1 MAATTGA
8 PTLVPSN
15 LIVGN
20 QKLENNPNWV
30 PNAMSEPQANI
41 LTEDGNSRIM
51 IVAGRHPKVSSQ
63 DRPVGGLG
71 YTSAFSDGAYNEE
84 TATFRFTNINVQQCT
99 ALQLE
104 TVNLYFPG
112 VAPAAPGQ
120 RNLTQNYCGQFISDD
135 FVNPRRVSL
144 NQIDM
149 QIPFLLRN
157 RILHFSM
164 EGHLPNGRNI
174 SYYTIDQLFTFL
186 IQAWTDYMKNIIGD
200 STFFATVY
208 IDAIGPRLYWTSST
222 YGLNNIR
229 LYIADFESRMPNFL
243 NLIMNFVGFTDV
255 RVGDTSQTSRGYA
268 DGESVGFFARA
279 ETSLQNNT
287 TTMTVHCNELTQFR
301 KSDSIAPIEG
311 TSIIGACTPPLLIGG
326 GTAGGTYV
334 FSKELG
340 TLVSPKVAFDRNQT
354 TTEFFVTFRVFQGN
368 QGQVVTLNSTELHQ
382 ATCTLTFR
390 LW

>member
-15 LIVGN
+15 LIIGN
-20 QKLENNPNWV
+20 QKLANNPNWV
-30 PNAMSEPQANI
+30 PNAMSEPQANL
-41 LTEDGNSRIM
+41 LTEAGNARIM
-51 IVAGRHPKVSSQ
+51 IVAGRHPKVVAT
-63 DRPVGGLG
+63 DRPVSGLG

-84 TATFRFTNINVQQCT
+84 TATFRFSNINVQQCT

-112 VAPAAPGQ
+112 VSANNPNQ

-144 NQIDM
+144 SQIDM

-157 RILHFSM
+157 QILHFSM
-164 EGHLPNGRNI
+164 ENYIPNGRNI
-174 SYYTIDQLFTFL
+174 SYYSIDQMFTFL
-186 IQAWTDYMKNIIGD
+186 IRAWTDYMKLVLGD
-200 STFFATVY
+200 SSFYATVY
-208 IDAIGPRLYWTSST
+208 IDTNGPRLFWTSTT
-222 YGLNNIR
+222 YGLHNIR

-243 NLIMNFVGFTDV
+243 NLLMNFVGFTDV
-255 RVGDTSQTSRGYA
+255 RVGDTSQSANGYA
-268 DGESVGFFARA
+268 TGESVGFFARA
-279 ETSLQNNT
+279 ETPLQNNT
-287 TTMTVHCNELTQFR
+287 TTMTIHCNELTQFR

-311 TSIIGACTPPLLIGG
+311 TSIIGACTPPTLVGG
-326 GTAGGTYV
+326 GSTGGTYC
-334 FSKELG
+334 FSTALG
-340 TLVSPKVAFDRNQT
+340 TLVSPKIAFDRNNC
-354 TTEFFVTFRVFQGN
+354 TTEFYVTFRVFQGN
-368 QGQVVTLNSTELHQ
+368 QGQVVTLNATELHQ